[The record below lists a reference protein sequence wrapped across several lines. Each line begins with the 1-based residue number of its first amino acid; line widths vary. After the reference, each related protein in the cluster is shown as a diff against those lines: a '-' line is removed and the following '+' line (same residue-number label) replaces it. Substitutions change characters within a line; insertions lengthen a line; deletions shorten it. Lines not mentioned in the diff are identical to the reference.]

1 MSDLQ
6 SDRPQSGR
14 GLPPEKGLGDERH
27 ARRDWRKS
35 LGLRGETAGTA
46 KIDGQVLAWGLTTL
60 AAVVALV
67 NTLDVITI
75 AHNEPEIGIAGPIL
89 WEFTGGIT
97 ILPAALIPWFL
108 MKALPLDRRPFWL
121 TALVYVAAAPVFST
135 FHVASMVALRMLA
148 YWAMGARYLFGPV
161 LQNFEYEASKDI
173 FGYVGAILAF
183 WSARRLLTLRSPT
196 PQPGA
201 RLLDIR
207 DGATLIRVKMDDILA
222 VTSAGNYVEFALRD
236 GRRPLMRKPLSTME
250 AELASDGFVR
260 VHRSWLVNAMQV
272 TGLKPEGSGDYTV
285 EIGTLSVPLSRRFPD
300 ALAKLRAG

>member
-1 MSDLQ
+1 
-6 SDRPQSGR
+6 
-14 GLPPEKGLGDERH
+14 
-27 ARRDWRKS
+27 
-35 LGLRGETAGTA
+35 LRGETAGTGA
-46 KIDGQVLAWGLTTL
+46 SEGKVLFWGVAGL

-75 AHNEPEIGIAGPIL
+75 AHNQPGLGLAAPIL

-97 ILPAALIPWFL
+97 VLPAALIPWFL
-108 MKALPLDRRPFWL
+108 MKAVPLDRKPFWL
-121 TALVYVAAAPVFST
+121 TVLVYVAAAPVFST

-173 FGYVGAILAF
+173 FGYVGAIFSF
-183 WSARRLLTLRSPT
+183 WAVRRLIALRSPA
-196 PQPGA
+196 PLVGA
-201 RLLDIR
+201 RLFDIR